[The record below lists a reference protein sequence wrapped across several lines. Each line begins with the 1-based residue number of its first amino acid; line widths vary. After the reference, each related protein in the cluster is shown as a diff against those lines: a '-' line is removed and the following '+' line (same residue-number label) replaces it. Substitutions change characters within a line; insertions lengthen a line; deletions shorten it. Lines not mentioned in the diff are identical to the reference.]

1 MDEKITSRENAKI
14 KYACHLA
21 SGAAFRRTEGRF
33 LAEGRKLCPELAR
46 GAELETLFYTEN
58 ALEKCPELAALPGEH
73 YLVEDHVADKLADVG
88 THQGVFGVF
97 RTPVHTLEEVRPGGR
112 YLALERVQD
121 PGNVGTLLRS
131 AAAFGFD
138 GVILSEGCASVYAP
152 KTLRA
157 SMGAAVRI
165 PVIETGAMPQAIT
178 LLREKGIT
186 CLAAAL
192 YQSQPLSAAKAG
204 YPGGVCVVIGSEGQ
218 GLTDETIAACNSTV
232 RIPMTDRVESL
243 NAGIAGSILPF
254 DDPDYPLA
262 FSRIPDMPLVL
273 YCTGDPRWLNEP
285 GTVGIVGSR
294 KPTEYGLNAAAD
306 IGGELAKNGAI
317 IVSGLADGLDSA
329 GHRAAVKNDCP
340 TIAVMGV
347 PIDRTY
353 PAANA
358 ALRQQIERKGCIISE
373 YPPYSEYVGPN
384 CFLQRNRLIAALSSA
399 VLVVEAREK
408 SGTMSTVAHAERYGK
423 PVYAVPGSIYSPNS
437 AGTNGLL
444 RDGRARAVAGAADL
458 LAALGL
464 HTRQAAPAAAKQPAP
479 LSDTERRVLAG
490 IGPKPVG
497 IEELCVSTGLPMS
510 ALLGTLMKLELTGR
524 VYKQPGQRYVLR

>member
-1 MDEKITSRENAKI
+1 MTGPGFGQTSLFPPEPAPDPLLCWLWLANTLGAGSSHAGRVLDVFGGAQEAWENRD
-14 KYACHLA
+14 
-21 SGAAFRRTEGRF
+21 SDAFRKAVGSPAF
-33 LAEGRKLCPELAR
+33 AR
-46 GAELETLFYTEN
+46 ANLPDNTPAHYRAF
-58 ALEKCPELAALPGEH
+58 ARRCAA
-73 YLVEDHVADKLADVG
+73 
-88 THQGVFGVF
+88 
-97 RTPVHTLEEVRPGGR
+97 R
-112 YLALERVQD
+112 
-121 PGNVGTLLRS
+121 N
-131 AAAFGFD
+131 
-138 GVILSEGCASVYAP
+138 
-152 KTLRA
+152 
-157 SMGAAVRI
+157 VRI
-165 PVIETGAMPQAIT
+165 
-178 LLREKGIT
+178 
-186 CLAAAL
+186 
-192 YQSQPLSAAKAG
+192 
-204 YPGGVCVVIGSEGQ
+204 
-218 GLTDETIAACNSTV
+218 
-232 RIPMTDRVESL
+232 
-243 NAGIAGSILPF
+243 LPY

-285 GTVGIVGSR
+285 GAVGIVGSR

-358 ALRQQIERKGCIISE
+358 ALRQKIERKGCVISE
-373 YPPYSEYVGPN
+373 YPPCGEGVGPN
-384 CFLQRNRLIAALSSA
+384 GFLQRNRLIAALSSA